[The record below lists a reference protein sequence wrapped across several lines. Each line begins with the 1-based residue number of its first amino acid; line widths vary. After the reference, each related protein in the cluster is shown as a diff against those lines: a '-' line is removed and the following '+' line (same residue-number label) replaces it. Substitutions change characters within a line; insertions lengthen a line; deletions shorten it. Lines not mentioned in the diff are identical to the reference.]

1 VVELNT
7 TPSREAMTSADDI
20 VVLDPDHPGFRDAAY
35 RARRNA
41 ISKLALAYNQG
52 DPAPLV
58 TYLPEEQTVWQTVWR
73 ELAPLHGLHAARA
86 YHEALERVSIDRQ
99 TVPQLRDVNAQL
111 QRASGFS
118 MLPVAGLVSHRT
130 FLGFMGKSVF
140 LSTQYMRHP
149 SVPLYTPEPDVVHE
163 LVGHAATLG
172 HETFAALN
180 QAFGRAAARVS
191 DADLEKVGRMY
202 WYTMEFG
209 AVMEDGAP
217 RAYGAGLLSSFGEL
231 GRFVK
236 EAELR
241 PVDWDD
247 MGARPYDPTQY
258 QDVIYV
264 AQEPFAEFAK
274 RAIDHLESLASA

>member
-1 VVELNT
+1 
-7 TPSREAMTSADDI
+7 MTSQDDI
-20 VVLDPDHPGFRDAAY
+20 VQLDPDHPGFRDSSY

-41 ISKLALAYNQG
+41 IAKLALNYAEG
-52 DPAPLV
+52 APAPLV
-58 TYLPEEQTVWQTVWR
+58 EYLPAEQEVWRTVWR
-73 ELAPLHGLHAARA
+73 ELAPLHQSRAARA
-86 YHEALERVSIDRQ
+86 YHEAQELVPIDRQ
-99 TVPQLRDVNAQL
+99 TVPQLREVNRLL
-111 QRASGFS
+111 QQASGFS

-172 HETFAALN
+172 HATFARMN

-191 DADLEKVGRMY
+191 ERDLEKVGRIY

-209 AVMEDGAP
+209 VVMERGEP
-217 RAYGAGLLSSFGEL
+217 QAYGAGLLSSFGEL
-231 GRFVK
+231 GRFRK

-241 PVDWDD
+241 PIDWEE
-247 MGARPYDPTQY
+247 MGNRPYDPTRY
-258 QDVIYV
+258 QDVLYV
-264 AQEPFAEFAK
+264 VNEPFDDFSRRLEQY
-274 RAIDHLESLASA
+274 LESLESA

>member
-1 VVELNT
+1 MVQ
-7 TPSREAMTSADDI
+7 PSPKPAAATMTSAEDI

-41 ISKLALAYNQG
+41 IARLALDYRQG
-52 DPAPLV
+52 APAPHV
-58 TYLPEEQTVWQTVWR
+58 DYLPEEQAVWR
-73 ELAPLHGLHAARA
+73 RVWEELTPLHQARATRA
-86 YHEALERVSIDRQ
+86 YHEALELVPIDRQ
-99 TVPQLRDVNAQL
+99 TVPQLREVNAL
-111 QRASGFS
+111 LGRASGFS

-172 HETFAALN
+172 HATFASMN

-191 DADLEKVGRMY
+191 DANLERVGRIY

-209 AVMEDGAP
+209 VVRERGEPM
-217 RAYGAGLLSSFGEL
+217 AYGAGLLSSFGEL
-231 GRFVK
+231 GRFRTD
-236 EAELR
+236 AELR
-241 PVDWDD
+241 PIDFVE
-247 MGARPYDPTQY
+247 MGARPYDPTRY
-258 QDVIYV
+258 QDVLYV
-264 AQEPFAEFAK
+264 VDEPFDAFG
-274 RAIDHLESLASA
+274 RRLVDYLETLH